1 MHKLLTLILLFFTG
15 TAHATPTAPATN
27 TVYNKDQALI
37 LYQQNCASCH
47 GEDRLGLIGPP
58 LIPASFKRLKPQSAA
73 LVIKNGRL
81 ATQMPSFA
89 KTLNDHEVEQLVQF
103 IFKQPETPPSWTLE
117 DIKKS
122 HKIHFPAETLSSTP
136 VFKADMQNL
145 FVVVELADHHVTVL
159 DGDKF
164 EPITR
169 FKTHNALHG
178 GPKYSSDGRYVY
190 FASRDGWV
198 SKYDLYNLK
207 TVAEIRVGI
216 NTRNVAVS
224 ADNKYVMVGNTL
236 PHTAVLLNA
245 DDLSPIKLIPVQD
258 QQGNTSRV
266 SAVYT
271 AAPRNSFILA
281 LKDIPEVWE
290 IPYQNTNNGKA
301 FKIASLKLD
310 NYLDDFFF
318 SQNYRFIIGA
328 ARPKG
333 ERKIQG
339 GQVIDLQTK
348 QKVTDLDI
356 PGMPHLSSGITWNY
370 KNSRVMAIPNIK
382 DGSIT
387 IIDMNDWS
395 KIKTLKTLGPGF
407 FMRSHS
413 KSPYAWVDVF
423 FGPHKEAVHIIDKQ
437 KLEIVKTLRPAPGK
451 TAAHVE
457 FTKDGQYALLSI
469 WDKDGA
475 LVVYNAQ
482 TLEEVKRLAMKKPS
496 GKYNVYNKT
505 HLDEG
510 TSH

>member
-1 MHKLLTLILLFFTG
+1 MYRILTLFLFMTIG
-15 TAHATPTAPATN
+15 VVQAN
-27 TVYNKDQALI
+27 NNKNIDYDKDRALI

-58 LIPASFKRLKPQSAA
+58 LIPASFKRLKPQAAA

-81 ATQMPSFA
+81 ATQMPSFT
-89 KTLNDHEVEQLVQF
+89 KTLNDDDIQQLVQF
-103 IFKQPETPPSWTLE
+103 IFKKPATPPTWTMA
-117 DIKKS
+117 DIKKT
-122 HKIHFPAETLSSTP
+122 HKIHFPQGSLGDKP
-136 VFKADMQNL
+136 VFTADMQNL

-190 FASRDGWV
+190 FASRDGWIT
-198 SKYDLYNLK
+198 KYDLYNLK
-207 TVAEIRVGI
+207 TIAEIRVGI

-224 ADNKYVMVGNTL
+224 ADNRYVMAGNTL
-236 PHTAVLLNA
+236 PHTAVLLDA
-245 DDLSPIKLIPVQD
+245 QDLSPVKLINVED
-258 QQGNTSRV
+258 QQGQSSRV

-271 AAPRNSFILA
+271 ATPRNSFILA

-290 IPYQNTNNGKA
+290 IPYVDKGDQKA
-301 FKIASLKLD
+301 FSIERLALD

-318 SQNYRFIIGA
+318 SQNYRYIIGA

-339 GQVIDLQTK
+339 GQVIDLQK
-348 QKVTDLDI
+348 KKKVTDIEI

-370 KNSRVMAIPNIK
+370 KNTRVMAIPNIK

-387 IIDMNDWS
+387 IIDMKDWS

-413 KSPYAWVDVF
+413 RSPYAWVDVF

-437 KLEIVKTLRPAPGK
+437 KLEIVETLRPAPGK

-457 FTKDGQYALLSI
+457 FTKDGKYALLSI

-475 LVVYNAQ
+475 LVVYDANS
-482 TLEEVKRLAMKKPS
+482 LKEVKRLAMKKPS